1 MKKAICALLITFS
14 IQSQEDFDLSILD
27 NLDSLPD
34 EVKEKLI
41 SEDNNL
47 KDPIEVED
55 NLKKKAET
63 ETNEIIKSDKF
74 GFDFFNIK
82 SQTKTP
88 ILDVPLQS
96 DYALSFNDELELLLV
111 GNENR
116 LINLRIDLSGS
127 VMIPEIGSVSLLN
140 LTISEANKKIST
152 LISSAYLGT
161 ESYLNVKNPSLKK
174 ISIIGS
180 VNEPGTYLVN
190 PFISITE
197 AIKYA
202 SGLTGSASLRTIEVI
217 SAQGDISEYDLYDFL
232 IFGDR
237 TSDANLK
244 NGDTIRVKSTSKFV
258 DISGSVHR
266 PMTYEY
272 KNNDTYDDLLEF
284 SLGINRD
291 GMSSNISS
299 NKRESTRIYTSK
311 VKQKEIVGESDLIE
325 LFVGKNVITNDKDIF
340 ITGTGVTSGYFSTP
354 VDGSIKDLLNEI
366 NFSSNIYPFYAVY
379 EEEADLGLT
388 RKITAFSLA
397 DPNTYKN
404 IRVKNNSRIFF
415 YDRDYIID
423 IVNAPIV
430 DEDNIENKNS
440 KETNDSMPIDSYLQS
455 LSAVDPLI
463 SSHLSQLFKPDR
475 SLSIPLRGKVT
486 PRQLHSYFGISD
498 EIEINKVSVISINK
512 SLSDA
517 YDYIVDADD
526 LVAISLPPVK
536 ADLIQVEIL
545 GEISNPGKYSVSS
558 STSLDDIYTLA
569 GGLRS
574 NAFEKGI
581 SLYREEVKEKQEK
594 AIKEAKSLLTDSLI
608 QNSANVS
615 QEGMIDIEA
624 ILKLADLIE
633 PNGRV
638 AGDFSVDSEISK
650 YFLLK
655 DADVIVIPSI
665 SSEVTVQG
673 EVLNSSSF
681 VFEDNMTY
689 QDYINSSGG
698 FTDSADK
705 RAIFII
711 KANGESI
718 TVGRNRFAGNQVDIE
733 AGDTIV
739 VPRDLNKVQALPM
752 ISMATKI
759 ISDIAFSAASLN
771 AISN

>member
-1 MKKAICALLITFS
+1 MKKAICVLLIAFS
-14 IQSQEDFDLSILD
+14 IQSQEDFDLSIL
-27 NLDSLPD
+27 NNFDSLPD
-34 EVKEKLI
+34 EVKEKLMN
-41 SEDNNL
+41 DNSVPNNS
-47 KDPIEVED
+47 IEIQD
-55 NLKKKAET
+55 NLTKDT
-63 ETNEIIKSDKF
+63 ETDQKEIIKSNKF
-74 GFDFFNIK
+74 GFDFFTIK

-88 ILDVPLQS
+88 VLDVPLQS

-127 VMIPEIGSVSLLN
+127 VMIPEIGRISLLN

-152 LISSAYLGT
+152 LISNAYLGT
-161 ESYLNVKNPSLKK
+161 ESYLNVKNPSLRK

-202 SGLTGSASLRTIEVI
+202 SGLKNNASLRTIEVI
-217 SAQGDISEYDLYDFL
+217 SAQGEVAEYDLYDFL

-237 TSDANLK
+237 SSDANLK
-244 NGDTIRVKSTSKFV
+244 NGDTIRIKSTSNFV
-258 DISGSVHR
+258 DIAGSVHR
-266 PMTYEY
+266 PMIYEY
-272 KNNDTYDDLLEF
+272 KNDDTYSDLLEF
-284 SLGINRD
+284 SLGVNSD
-291 GMSSNISS
+291 GMVSNISS
-299 NKRESTRIYTSK
+299 IKKESTRIYTSK
-311 VKQKEIVGESDLIE
+311 VKQKEVVGDSNLIE
-325 LFVGKNVITNDKDIF
+325 VFVGRNVSINDKDIF
-340 ITGTGVTSGYFSTP
+340 VTGTGVTSGYFPTP
-354 VDGSIKDLLNEI
+354 TSGSIAELLDQI
-366 NFSSNIYPFYAVY
+366 KFSSKIYPFYAVY
-379 EEEADLGLT
+379 EEEADFGLT
-388 RKITAFSLA
+388 KKSMAFSLA
-397 DPNTYKN
+397 DPETYLD

-415 YDRDYIID
+415 YDRDYVINIL
-423 IVNAPIV
+423 NAPVV
-430 DEDNIENKNS
+430 DEDNIEDETT
-440 KETNDSMPIDSYLQS
+440 KEDKKLVSIDPYLKS
-455 LSAVDPLI
+455 LSEVDPLI
-463 SSHLSQLFKPDR
+463 SSHLSQLFKPDM
-475 SLSIPLRGKVT
+475 SLSIPVRGKVT

-498 EIEINKVSVISINK
+498 EIEISKVSVISINK
-512 SLSDA
+512 SVSDA

-536 ADLIQVEIL
+536 ADLIRVEIL

-558 STSLDDIYTLA
+558 STSLGDIYTLA
-569 GGLRS
+569 GGLRV

-581 SLYREEVKEKQEK
+581 SLFREEVKEKQEK

-638 AGDFSVDSEISK
+638 AGDFSVDSDVSRN
-650 YFLLK
+650 FLLK
-655 DADVIVIPSI
+655 DGDVILIPSI